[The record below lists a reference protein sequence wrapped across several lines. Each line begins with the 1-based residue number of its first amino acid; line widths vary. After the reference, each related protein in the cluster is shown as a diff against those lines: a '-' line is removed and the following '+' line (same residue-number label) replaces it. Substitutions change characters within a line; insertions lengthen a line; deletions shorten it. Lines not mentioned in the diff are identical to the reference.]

1 MNLSIKIK
9 VAFILC
15 ILFSSV
21 IFAQTKLISL
31 FSDHMVLQQNTKV
44 AIWGTDNPNT
54 KISIKTTWGESLFA
68 TTNSE
73 GKWNTKIK
81 TTKAG
86 GPYEINI
93 QGTSKV
99 VIKDILLG
107 EVWLCSGQSNMEIS
121 LKGNSGQ
128 PIYESNHAIATSKND
143 QLRIFKVGKATSL
156 RVQENC
162 KGEWQLSSPQT
173 AAGFSAVTYFYGKM
187 LQEQLGIPVGLINSS
202 YGATPAEAWTPL
214 KTLQSEKFTRILKVL
229 KETKE
234 IGRRTPSVLF
244 NAMIHP
250 IIPYTIKGAIWY
262 QGEGNHKQ
270 AKEYEKLFP
279 AMIKSWRNEWSLVNF
294 PFYFVQLASL
304 GNDKWPGQKWVD
316 LQQAQLKTFLSV
328 KNTGMVVTND
338 IGSVDCIH
346 PPRKRQVGERLA
358 YWALANDYGFTGV
371 EFCGPVYKAKKII
384 DNKVELFFD
393 YAPGGL
399 TSMKKEFS
407 DFEIAGE
414 DGRYVE
420 AKVKL
425 TKKGTI
431 EVWNDNIKQPKN
443 VRYGW
448 KSYID
453 GSLYNTAGL
462 PASSFTTEEK

>member
-1 MNLSIKIK
+1 MSMIRKII
-9 VAFILC
+9 VVFTIC

-21 IFAQTKLISL
+21 MFSQTKLVSL
-31 FSDHMVLQQNTKV
+31 FNDHMVLQQNTHI

-54 KISIKTTWGESLFA
+54 KISIESTWGEKAFA
-68 TTNSE
+68 KADKN
-73 GKWNTKIK
+73 GKWK
-81 TTKAG
+81 TEMKTIQAG
-86 GPYEINI
+86 GPYEVNI

-99 VIKDILLG
+99 VLKDVLLG
-107 EVWLCSGQSNMEIS
+107 EVWLCSGQSNMEIT
-121 LKGNSGQ
+121 LKGNPGQ

-156 RVQENC
+156 EEQENC
-162 KGEWQLSSPQT
+162 NGEWQLSSPQT
-173 AAGFSAVTYFYGKM
+173 AAGFSATTYFYGKM
-187 LQEQLGIPVGLINSS
+187 LQEQLGVPVGLINSS

-214 KTLQSEKFTRILKVL
+214 KTLQEGDFTRILKVL
-229 KETKE
+229 KETKN
-234 IGRRTPSVLF
+234 IDRKTPSVLF
-244 NAMIHP
+244 NAMIRP
-250 IIPYTIKGAIWY
+250 LIPYTIKGTIWY

-279 AMIKSWRNEWSLVNF
+279 AMIKSWRNEWNLGEF

-304 GNDKWPGQKWVD
+304 SWPGQKWVD
-316 LQQAQLKTFLSV
+316 LQQAQLKTMLSV
-328 KNTGMVVTND
+328 PNTGMVVTND
-338 IGSVDCIH
+338 IGSVNCIH
-346 PPRKRQVGERLA
+346 PPKKRQVGERLA

-371 EFCGPVYKAKKII
+371 EFSGPVYKSKQIKE
-384 DNKVELFFD
+384 NKVLLTFD

-399 TSMKKEFS
+399 TSMEKEFT

-414 DGRYVE
+414 DGKYVE

-425 TKKGTI
+425 TKKGNI
-431 EVWNDNIKQPKN
+431 EVWSNNIKEPKN

-462 PASSFTTEEK
+462 PASSFTTEENK